1 MKKGGKMYRSLCL
14 FATAVVLLGGCSDD
28 SNPTQSTPEGLAS
41 IAGTWNLHSW
51 VYSRDDNPAQTVDW
65 VSLLGLSG
73 TLVIAGS
80 GEFSVSPAL
89 PGGFGQDHGDLTM
102 EADSLYWDG
111 ENDEEWVHFTLGTDL
126 LTLEWPEVELV
137 DMDQDGTPEDVWLVV
152 TYEK

>member
-1 MKKGGKMYRSLCL
+1 
-14 FATAVVLLGGCSDD
+14 
-28 SNPTQSTPEGLAS
+28 
-41 IAGTWNLHSW
+41 
-51 VYSRDDNPAQTVDW
+51 
-65 VSLLGLSG
+65 
-73 TLVIAGS
+73 
-80 GEFSVSPAL
+80 
-89 PGGFGQDHGDLTM
+89 M